1 MEPVYV
7 EHGERRMAWPG
18 EEMVV
23 VVPGLPQDEIAM
35 LGQDHIQ

>member
-18 EEMVV
+18 EDIVV
-23 VVPGLPQDEIAM
+23 VVPGLPQRRIDM
-35 LGQDHIQ
+35 LN